1 MSRKAVE
8 NLDTSIIGYIFVCC
22 QMNMW
27 TMKIKTI
34 FCVNI
39 MYFRNHLE

>member
-1 MSRKAVE
+1 MSKKAVE
-8 NLDTSIIGYIFVCC
+8 NLDTSIIGPTLICC

-34 FCVNI
+34 PSINI
-39 MYFRNHLE
+39 MYFRIHLE